1 MAKHFDAKIFNG
13 EAFGK
18 YVSTIPNTKKNELL
32 KSGAIRGSQE
42 IKDAFVSQTGTHF
55 ATLPMHGRIAG
66 ATLNYNG
73 STNVT
78 ATSTK
83 TYSRGVIAIG
93 RMAAWT
99 EKDFS
104 YDITGGVDF
113 MDNVARQVV
122 DYWVEA
128 YQGILLSILKGVF
141 SMTASE
147 EAKFVETHTYNI
159 TELAGKDGK
168 VGATTLNSASQK
180 ACGDNKNIFKVAIM
194 HSTVATNLE
203 NLQILK
209 YFTQTDAN
217 GMQREVGLATWNG
230 RIVFIDDSMPISN
243 FTGGK
248 YAKVEASHLEA
259 LKVTTDGS
267 GVKEVAVA
275 TVNAAKFDKKW
286 TAKEGDYV
294 ALVESG
300 VEYTTYLLG
309 DGSFDYED
317 LGVKH
322 AHEMVRDAKTN
333 GGEDMLITRRRLVY
347 APYGISYKTQSKI
360 SPDDSDLESGAN
372 WELVKSEDNTVIDHK
387 AIPIARIISRG

>member
-1 MAKHFDAKIFNG
+1 MAKYFDAKTFNG

-18 YVSTIPNTKKNELL
+18 YVSIIPNTKKNELI
-32 KSGAIRGSQE
+32 KSGAIRGNEE
-42 IKDAFVSQTGTHF
+42 IRAAFANATGTHY
-55 ATLPMHGRIAG
+55 ATLPMHGRIG
-66 ATLNYNG
+66 GKTLNYNG

-83 TYSRGVIAIG
+83 SYSRGVIVIG

-113 MDNVARQVV
+113 MDNVGRQVV

-141 SMTASE
+141 SMSGGDE
-147 EAKFVETHTYNI
+147 GKFVEAHTFDI
-159 TELAGKDGK
+159 TELAGKDGN

-230 RIVFIDDSMPISN
+230 RVVFIDDSMPLKK

-248 YAKVEASHLEA
+248 YAKVEASHPDA
-259 LKVTTDGS
+259 LKVTSAGT

-275 TVNAAKFDKKW
+275 TVNGAKFDSKW
-286 TAKEGDYV
+286 TAKEGDYA
-294 ALVESG
+294 ALVETG
-300 VEYTTYLLG
+300 TAYTTYLLG

-317 LGVKH
+317 FPVKH

-347 APYGISYKTQSKI
+347 APYGISYKTQTKI
-360 SPDDSDLESGAN
+360 SPDDTDLENGDN
-372 WELVKSEDNTVIDHK
+372 WELVKAEDESVIDHK

>member
-1 MAKHFDAKIFNG
+1 MKHFDAKIFNG

-18 YVSTIPNTKKNELL
+18 YVSIIPNTKKNELL
-32 KSGAIRGSQE
+32 KSGAIQGNQE
-42 IKDAFVSQTGTHF
+42 IKDAFANQTGTHY
-55 ATLPMHGRIAG
+55 ATLPMHGRIG
-66 ATLNYNG
+66 GKTLNYNG

-83 TYSRGVIAIG
+83 TYSRGVISIG

-113 MDNVARQVV
+113 MDNVAKQVV
-122 DYWVEA
+122 DFWTDA
-128 YQGILLSILKGVF
+128 YQGILLSILKGIF
-141 SMTASE
+141 AMNSGKDKEFAE
-147 EAKFVETHTYNI
+147 GHTYNI

-168 VGATTLNSASQK
+168 VGPTTLNSASQK

-217 GMQREVGLATWNG
+217 GMQREVGMATWNG
-230 RIVFIDDSMPISN
+230 RVVFIDDSMPTAK
-243 FTGGK
+243 FAGGK
-248 YAKVEASHLEA
+248 YAKVEASHPDA
-259 LKVTTDGS
+259 LKIATPGT
-267 GVKEVAVA
+267 GVKEVPAE
-275 TVNAAKFDKKW
+275 TVKKAKFDSKW
-286 TAKEGDYV
+286 EPKDGEYA
-294 ALVESG
+294 ALVEAG
-300 VEYTTYLLG
+300 TEYTTYLLG
-309 DGSFDYED
+309 AGAFDYED

-347 APYGISYKTQSKI
+347 APYGISYKTDSTI
-360 SPDDSDLESGAN
+360 SPEDTELEKGTN
-372 WELVKSEDNTVIDHK
+372 WELVKSQDGDVIDHK

>member
-1 MAKHFDAKIFNG
+1 MSKHFDSKIFNG

-18 YVSTIPNTKKNELL
+18 YVSIIPNTKKNELL
-32 KSGAIRGSQE
+32 KSGAIRGNQE
-42 IKDAFVSQTGTHF
+42 IRDAFANQTGTHY
-55 ATLPMHGRIAG
+55 ATLPMHGRIG
-66 ATLNYNG
+66 GKTLNYNG

-83 TYSRGVIAIG
+83 TYSRGVISIG

-122 DYWVEA
+122 DYWVDA
-128 YQGILLSILKGVF
+128 YQSILLSILKGVF
-141 SMTASE
+141 SMTGGDN
-147 EAKFVETHTYNI
+147 AKFVEAHTFDI

-230 RIVFIDDSMPISN
+230 RVVFIDDSMPVAK

-248 YAKVEASHLEA
+248 YVKVEASHAEA
-259 LKVTTDGS
+259 LKVTTNGD

-275 TVNAAKFDKKW
+275 TVNGAKYDSKY

-294 ALVESG
+294 ALVEG
-300 VEYTTYLLG
+300 GFAYTTYLLG

-347 APYGISYKTQSKI
+347 APYGISYTDQTKI
-360 SPDDSDLESGAN
+360 SPDDADLETGSK
-372 WELVKSEDNTVIDHK
+372 WELVKSEDGDVIDHK